1 MIPTATSA
9 AIGPLSQLRSRAPRR
24 RTAADMRRVDVR
36 RIFAALR
43 PSSGRLRLGD
53 ADFAIVTTACDFGGR
68 APGRVRAWALCRCGR
83 RVGVLYAPL
92 DGGHFACR
100 LCWTLRYAS
109 DGWHRAQR
117 RRRRA
122 WAIRR
127 RLGQHIDFET
137 YAVTGF
143 RPVPARPPRMSRRT
157 YARLAAELRSAEDA
171 ECSARGGRPR
181 GMTIRVY
188 KRTLAAMDRARDG
201 GAVEAA
207 VANLSRTRLAMR
219 RPSRR

>member
-1 MIPTATSA
+1 MIPTSPSP
-9 AIGPLSQLRSRAPRR
+9 AIGPLGQIRGRSPRR
-24 RTAADMRRVDVR
+24 RTTADMRRVDVR
-36 RIFAALR
+36 RILAAIH
-43 PSSGRLRLGD
+43 PPPCRLRLGD
-53 ADFAIVTTACDFGGR
+53 VDLAIVTTPCNFGGR
-68 APGRVRAWALCRCGR
+68 APGRVRPWAVCGCGR

-100 LCWTLRYAS
+100 TCWTLRYES

-122 WAIRR
+122 WAIRS
-127 RLGQHIDFET
+127 RLGQYIDFET
-137 YAVTGF
+137 YTATGF
-143 RPVPARPPRMSRRT
+143 RPVPARPARMSRRS

-181 GMTIRVY
+181 GMTTRVY
-188 KRTLAAMDRARDG
+188 ERTLAAMDRARDG
-201 GAVEAA
+201 VAIEAA